1 MPAGLPIAPRRRCR
15 QSAAMKYFLTRLKL
29 RTIWSW
35 AGCRDAWANEHSFR
49 TWVWANLASAALAL
63 WLPLEP
69 AERALI
75 LALGIL
81 VLAAELLNTAIER
94 TVDYISKD
102 HHELARRAK
111 DAGSAGVALTAVAAG
126 VAWVVVL
133 AGL

>member
-1 MPAGLPIAPRRRCR
+1 
-15 QSAAMKYFLTRLKL
+15 MKYFLNQLKW
-29 RTIWSW
+29 RTLWSW
-35 AGCRDAWANEHSFR
+35 AGCRDAWTNEHSFR

-63 WLPLEP
+63 WLPLE
-69 AERALI
+69 AGERALI

-81 VLAAELLNTAIER
+81 VLAAELMNTAIER

-126 VAWVVVL
+126 VAWIVVV